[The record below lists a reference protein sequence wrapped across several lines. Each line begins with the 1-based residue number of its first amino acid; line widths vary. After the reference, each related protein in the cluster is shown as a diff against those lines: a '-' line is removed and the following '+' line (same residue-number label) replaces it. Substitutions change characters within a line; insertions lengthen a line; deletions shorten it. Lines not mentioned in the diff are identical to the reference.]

1 MNQLQRDKL
10 AKALIN
16 EAYTCS
22 DRGEDDEAQSL
33 MKQSVKVRFHD
44 EIEQIVKGDFVGKK
58 VLDIFVRM
66 QFDMDEDKKL
76 MARGLINVLMEDK
89 RFLEVYNPVFTEIE
103 NEEEKQND

>member
-22 DRGEDDEAQSL
+22 DRGEYDEARSL

-58 VLDIFVRM
+58 VLDIFIEM
-66 QFDMDEDKKL
+66 QFDIDEDKKL
-76 MARGLINVLMEDK
+76 MARSLINVLMKDE
-89 RFLEVYNPVFTEIE
+89 RFLKIYNPVFTEIE
-103 NEEEKQND
+103 NKEEN

>member
-44 EIEQIVKGDFVGKK
+44 EI
-58 VLDIFVRM
+58 
-66 QFDMDEDKKL
+66 
-76 MARGLINVLMEDK
+76 
-89 RFLEVYNPVFTEIE
+89 
-103 NEEEKQND
+103 

>member
-1 MNQLQRDKL
+1 MTPDQRAKL
-10 AKALIN
+10 ASALIE
-16 EAYTCS
+16 EAFVCHN
-22 DRGEDDEAQSL
+22 RGDHEDGKSL
-33 MKQSVKVRFHD
+33 LKQSVKVRFHD

-89 RFLEVYNPVFTEIE
+89 RFLEIYNPVFTEIE
-103 NEEEKQND
+103 NEEEN

>member
-22 DRGEDDEAQSL
+22 DRGEYDEARSL

-58 VLDIFVRM
+58 VLDIFIKM
-66 QFDMDEDKKL
+66 QFDVDEDKKL
-76 MARGLINVLMEDK
+76 MARGLINVLMKDE
-89 RFLEVYNPVFTEIE
+89 RFLKIYNPVFKEIE
-103 NEEEKQND
+103 NEEEN

>member
-10 AKALIN
+10 AKALID
-16 EAYTCS
+16 EAFTCS
-22 DRGEDDEAQSL
+22 ERGDDDEAQLL
-33 MKQSVKVRFHD
+33 MRQSVKVRFHD

-66 QFDMDEDKKL
+66 QFDIDEDKKL

-89 RFLEVYNPVFTEIE
+89 RFLEVYHPVFTEIE
-103 NEEEKQND
+103 NEEEN

>member
-16 EAYTCS
+16 EAYICS
-22 DRGEDDEAQSL
+22 DRGEDDEARSL

-58 VLDIFVRM
+58 VLDIFIEM
-66 QFDMDEDKKL
+66 QFDIDEDKKL
-76 MARGLINVLMEDK
+76 MARSLINVLMKDE
-89 RFLEVYNPVFTEIE
+89 RFLRIYNPVYKEIQ
-103 NEEEKQND
+103 NEEEN

>member
-58 VLDIFVRM
+58 VLDIFIKM
-66 QFDMDEDKKL
+66 QFDIDEDKKL
-76 MARGLINVLMEDK
+76 MARSLINVLMKDE
-89 RFLEVYNPVFTEIE
+89 RFLRIYNPVYKKIQ
-103 NEEEKQND
+103 NEEEN

>member
-22 DRGEDDEAQSL
+22 ERGDDAEAQLL
-33 MKQSVKVRFHD
+33 MRQSVKVRFHD

-58 VLDIFVRM
+58 VLDIFIKM
-66 QFDMDEDKKL
+66 QFDVDEDKKL
-76 MARGLINVLMEDK
+76 MARGLINVLMKDE
-89 RFLEVYNPVFTEIE
+89 RFLKIYNPVFKEIE
-103 NEEEKQND
+103 KEEEN

>member
-44 EIEQIVKGDFVGKK
+44 EIEQIVKGGFAGKK

-66 QFDMDEDKKL
+66 QLDIDEDT
-76 MARGLINVLMEDK
+76 VLES
-89 RFLEVYNPVFTEIE
+89 VT
-103 NEEEKQND
+103 